1 LRIGIIVIS
10 LFENSPNKI
19 IMAKYITFVLLTG
32 LGLIFISSPLQAQNI
47 GINSSGSTPDVS
59 ALLDVSGTSKGLLIP
74 RVSLTSL
81 TDVSTIATPATSLL
95 VYNTNVSLSGRT
107 GYYYNAGTTTAASW
121 VRLVVTDATGVV
133 KSTLPST
140 EVVAL
145 DRFPMGEVS
154 MSSNTT
160 ATTISAANTFYKVA
174 GTTSLSTGSYNF
186 TNGGVSNR
194 LTYTGT
200 KNKMFHIACTLSA
213 SSGSNNQ
220 TVKAVVYKNGT
231 ALTTGII
238 QFKLF
243 QAGEIGSATIIVMI
257 DLAPNDYLELRIQ
270 NISGAKNVTVTE
282 MNMFAMG
289 VSMGLD

>member
-1 LRIGIIVIS
+1 
-10 LFENSPNKI
+10 
-19 IMAKYITFVLLTG
+19 M
-32 LGLIFISSPLQAQNI
+32 
-47 GINSSGSTPDVS
+47 
-59 ALLDVSGTSKGLLIP
+59 
-74 RVSLTSL
+74 SLTSL

-95 VYNTNVSLSGRT
+95 VYNTNASLFGGT
-107 GYYYNAGTTTAASW
+107 GYYYNAGTSTSASW
-121 VRLVVTDATGVV
+121 VRLVVTDATGIV
-133 KSTLPST
+133 KSTLAST
-140 EVVAL
+140 QVVAL

-160 ATTISAANTFYKVA
+160 VTTISAANTYYKVA
-174 GTTSLSTGSYNF
+174 GTTSLCAGSYNF

-213 SSGSNNQ
+213 SASSNNQ

-231 ALTTGII
+231 ALTRGIT

-243 QAGEIGSATIIVMI
+243 GNGDIGSATIHVMI
-257 DLAPNDYLELRIQ
+257 DLALNDYLELRIQ
-270 NISGAKNVTVTE
+270 NISGANNVTVTE

-289 VSMGLD
+289 VSMGMD